1 MFGGHVILTLAYRYR
16 NSSKAW
22 DNLQKESSLRDRV
35 YIPKVY
41 SEIGSKRIMVAEW
54 IEGVQLTALDD
65 LKEIGAS
72 PTQAMQITIEAFAS
86 QIFKSGFVH
95 GEYIRANAEK
105 VVRRANDGPFGQ
117 SHTKGDNHCIF
128 R

>member
-1 MFGGHVILTLAYRYR
+1 
-16 NSSKAW
+16 
-22 DNLQKESSLRDRV
+22 
-35 YIPKVY
+35 
-41 SEIGSKRIMVAEW
+41 MVAEW

-95 GEYIRANAEK
+95 GESIRANAEK
-105 VVRRANDGPFGQ
+105 VDRRANDGPLGQ
-117 SHTKGDNHCIF
+117 SHTG
-128 R
+128 